1 MVIEIVNTPVRGEL
15 VFHSAT
21 GGRNNPQQCS
31 SIGGSPNRLC
41 FSQRTQPE
49 LHRFDLLYLVR
60 VSAAALK
67 SVGAMLGL
75 IMSNFFEVAP
85 LGASRIGLGIVG
97 LFAYHID
104 HLQLL

>member
-1 MVIEIVNTPVRGEL
+1 MANWYFTLPLEVEIT
-15 VFHSAT
+15 H
-21 GGRNNPQQCS
+21 NNAS

-41 FSQRTQPE
+41 FPKRTQPE
-49 LHRFDLLYLVR
+49 LHRFDLLYLVM

-67 SVGAMLGL
+67 SVGAVPDL
-75 IMSNFFEVAP
+75 IMSSSFEVAP
-85 LGASRIGLGIVG
+85 IGASRIGLGIVD